1 MDSITSQQGT
11 PMSLPVKSPSLQSYQ
26 LLLYSRALHPEAFP
40 LKGRR
45 VVRQPGIYEFEV
57 WAMSGAHLLRFESR
71 GLCACE
77 LVSDQEGRLPEA
89 GVVSAFL
96 CAGERDFEHRFTR
109 DRVTYMTTVQTETLS
124 ENLFLATYEEMMD
137 VARATNALLHRWD
150 DETGKCLS
158 MIDIQQYSREV
169 HAQAYHLIA
178 TGGLVLRT
186 QTIFE
191 QV

>member
-1 MDSITSQQGT
+1 
-11 PMSLPVKSPSLQSYQ
+11 MSLPVKSPSLQAYQ
-26 LLLYSRALHPEAFP
+26 VLLYNRALHPEVFP

-45 VVRQPGIYEFEV
+45 VIHQGSYEFEV
-57 WAMSGAHLLRFESR
+57 WIMSGAHLLRFES
-71 GLCACE
+71 GTLCACE
-77 LVSDQEGRLPEA
+77 LVSDQEGRLPET

-96 CAGERDFEHRFTR
+96 CAGERDFEHKFAR

-158 MIDIQQYSREV
+158 MVDIQQYHREI

-191 QV
+191 QK

>member
-1 MDSITSQQGT
+1 
-11 PMSLPVKSPSLQSYQ
+11 MSMPVKSPSLTNYQ
-26 LLLYSRALHPEAFP
+26 VLLYNRALHPEVFP

-45 VVRQPGIYEFEV
+45 VVKHGTYEFEAWV
-57 WAMSGAHLLRFESR
+57 ASGAHLLRFESG

-77 LVSDQEGRLPEA
+77 LVSDHEGRLPEA
-89 GVVSAFL
+89 GTVSSYL
-96 CAGERDFEHRFTR
+96 CAGERDFEHRFDR
-109 DRVTYMTTVQTETLS
+109 DKVTYMNTVQTETLS
-124 ENLFLATYEEMMD
+124 ENLFVATYDEMMN
-137 VARATNALLHRWD
+137 VARENNALIHRWD

-158 MIDIQQYSREV
+158 MIDVEHRNREV
-169 HAQAYHLIA
+169 HAQCYHLIA

>member
-1 MDSITSQQGT
+1 
-11 PMSLPVKSPSLQSYQ
+11 MSMPVKSPSLLSYQ
-26 LLLYSRALHPEAFP
+26 VLLYNRAIHPEVFP

-45 VVRQPGIYEFEV
+45 TIKHGTYEFEAWV
-57 WAMSGAHLLRFESR
+57 ASGAHLLRFDH
-71 GLCACE
+71 GTLCACE

-89 GVVSAFL
+89 GIVSSFL
-96 CAGERDFEHRFTR
+96 CAGERDFEHRFDR
-109 DRVTYMTTVQTETLS
+109 DKVIYMNTVQTETLS
-124 ENLFLATYEEMMD
+124 ENLFLATYDEMMN
-137 VARATNALLHRWD
+137 VARENNALIHRWE

-158 MIDIQQYSREV
+158 MIDVEQRSREV

-186 QTIFE
+186 QSIFE

>member
-1 MDSITSQQGT
+1 
-11 PMSLPVKSPSLQSYQ
+11 MSLPVKSPSLQSYQ
-26 LLLYSRALHPEAFP
+26 VLLYNRALHPDAFP

-45 VVRQPGIYEFEV
+45 VIKQGTYEFEV
-57 WAMSGAHLLRFESR
+57 WIMSGAHLLRFESG

-77 LVSDQEGRLPEA
+77 LVSDQEGRLPET
-89 GVVSAFL
+89 GIVSAFL

-109 DRVTYMTTVQTETLS
+109 EHATYMTTVQTETLS
-124 ENLFLATYEEMMD
+124 ENLYIATYAEMMD
-137 VARATNALLHRWD
+137 VARTTNALIHRWN
-150 DETGKCLS
+150 DESGKCMS
-158 MIDIQQYSREV
+158 MVDVQRYNREV

>member
-1 MDSITSQQGT
+1 
-11 PMSLPVKSPSLQSYQ
+11 MSTPVKSPSLLAYQ
-26 LLLYSRALHPEAFP
+26 VLLYNRALHPEVFP

-45 VVRQPGIYEFEV
+45 VVKHGTYEFETWV
-57 WAMSGAHLLRFESR
+57 MSGAHLLRFESG

-96 CAGERDFEHRFTR
+96 CAGERDFEHKFTR
-109 DRVTYMTTVQTETLS
+109 EKVTYMTTVQTETLS
-124 ENLFLATYEEMMD
+124 ENLYLATYDEMME
-137 VARATNALLHRWD
+137 VARVTNALIHRWD

-158 MIDIQQYSREV
+158 MIDTQRYNHEI

-191 QV
+191 QK